1 MNRLGC
7 IPNDRRGLE
16 QASTLIIINEIEWAD
31 EVKMW
36 VRSPNGPNGVG
47 LPISLISAM
56 QPQLVFP

>member
-31 EVKMW
+31 E
-36 VRSPNGPNGVG
+36 GEDVG
-47 LPISLISAM
+47 EVPEW
-56 QPQLVFP
+56 PQWRGLADFTY